1 MASEA
6 LTSKVPGRVP
16 GKIVRQ
22 HPWTLQYLKLRLI
35 ALLVRS
41 LLRPLQELGYLL
53 EPAIPPTVIKEK
65 ITVPS
70 RDPKRTIRVHV
81 YRPRYI
87 KQDKKLPIHI
97 NFQ

>member
-1 MASEA
+1 MTSKA

-22 HPWTLQYLKLRLI
+22 HPWSLRYFKLRLI
-35 ALLVRS
+35 ALVVRS
-41 LLRPLQELGYLL
+41 FLRPLQELGYFL
-53 EPAIPPTVIKEK
+53 EPAIPQSIVKEK

-81 YRPRYI
+81 YRPRSV
-87 KQDKKLPIHI
+87 KSGQKLPIHI